1 MKSFKINYNEAI
13 KYSKISGDFNKIHTN
28 DKIGY
33 NSIFGE
39 KICHGTLAAIKI
51 LRLTNIEKLIKTKKK
66 FSIDIKFKNYIRYNN
81 EISIMKKGNVYT
93 AFQDLREII
102 EIKINYK
109 NPSFKSIKFPKYKKK
124 SIFIHKK
131 NYDKN
136 SNFKNISFLLN
147 IISKYVGTIYPGELS
162 IMKEI
167 NIKFKT
173 ELKLK
178 ENSIEIIS
186 NKIDPRFPIIQNK
199 LSSKNFVIYFQSIE
213 RPVVKKNTKVIPK
226 IIKRKIQKIKYNA
239 LIIGGS
245 QGIGLDVLNILNQNK
260 KITKI
265 VTYNMNKIKIK
276 NSKIIPIKLNIFNNL
291 SLINKIIKKHLPL
304 RIFYFASLK
313 ISFENKLSQ
322 DLIKKYQYIFLKA
335 PLTLLKKNK
344 TKGISFFYPSTT
356 NIYQNKNAYYSK
368 IKKIAETK
376 LTKLCNK
383 NNISID
389 IIRFPALNSRQSVSI
404 INPNPPS
411 LTEFLKLNSSL
422 LDKIF

>member
-1 MKSFKINYNEAI
+1 MTSFKIVDKEAI
-13 KYSKISGDFNKIHTN
+13 KYSKISGDVNKIHTD

-39 KICHGTLAAIKI
+39 KICHGTLAVIKI

-124 SIFIHKK
+124 SIFIHEK

-213 RPVVKKNTKVIPK
+213 RPVVKKNKKVIPK

-304 RIFYFASLK
+304 RIFYFASPK

-322 DLIKKYQYIFLKA
+322 DLVKKYQYIFLKA

-344 TKGISFFYPSTT
+344 TKDISFFYPSTT

-376 LTKLCNK
+376 LFKLCNK